1 MMAKINNYNHVLISP
16 QSKFVS
22 DSPAAH
28 TAVEAALKG
37 MSFYSHLQ
45 AEDGH
50 WAGDYGGPLFL
61 LPGRQVLIFYVDFV
75 FSPSPYSAAIYEYC
89 NGNEFFSFVLATG
102 LLITCH
108 VAKIPLAEAWKK
120 EMVRYLRSVQLPDGG
135 WGL

>member
-1 MMAKINNYNHVLISP
+1 MFVLFSP

-22 DSPAAH
+22 DSAAAR

-61 LPGRQVLIFYVDFV
+61 LPGKEKSSSSMVIFCLVN
-75 FSPSPYSAAIYEYC
+75 S
-89 NGNEFFSFVLATG
+89 FFSVVSALG

-108 VAKIPLAEAWKK
+108 VAKIPLADAWKK
-120 EMVRYLRSVQLPDGG
+120 EMARYLRSVQLPDGG

>member
-1 MMAKINNYNHVLISP
+1 M
-16 QSKFVS
+16 
-22 DSPAAH
+22 
-28 TAVEAALKG
+28 KG
-37 MSFYSHLQ
+37 MTFYSRLQ

-61 LPGRQVLIFYVDFV
+61 LPGSITFILTENSLKCTLNLFIYV
-75 FSPSPYSAAIYEYC
+75 A
-89 NGNEFFSFVLATG
+89 G

-108 VAKIPLAEAWKK
+108 MAKICLPEVWNL